1 MQAADAFIRTAQEEK
16 WMLTLTF
23 KPPPVAEAA
32 AGGDLLAQAART
44 IADAAGTAAG
54 ILALTGAGAPMAAG
68 LIN

>member
-32 AGGDLLAQAART
+32 AGGGGGGGGEGGGDLLAQAAGT
-44 IADAAGTAAG
+44 IADAAR
-54 ILALTGAGAPMAAG
+54 
-68 LIN
+68 